1 MLTCWNIIAIQ
12 EQIKILESVSA
23 YIPREEIE
31 MIQEKS
37 KAKIEAA
44 KVLQRLIEELK
55 KSKGYLMDEEM
66 NAVEES
72 LKHFQL

>member
-1 MLTCWNIIAIQ
+1 MLTCSNIIAIQ

-55 KSKGYLMDEEM
+55 KSKGYLTDEEM
-66 NAVEES
+66 KAVEES
-72 LKHFQL
+72 LKNFQL